1 MKGITGKR
9 VGYIDPGSDQWM
21 KYMTA
26 SKIAAVMGHSP
37 YESRFSL
44 WHRMNGTVPAQ
55 VENDELQRGTLLEPA
70 VCEWWASKHPDAK
83 LYRSPMY
90 RHPLWEW
97 VAATPDRIVRY
108 GDGREPELLEAKTA
122 NNSWEWGEEGT
133 DEIPPFYYDQVTWQL
148 GVFGLEV
155 CHVAALFSGLQFKAY
170 RVEFNADYFA
180 RLVGEGR
187 VFMESLWAGEKPSI
201 DALDGHMETYVA
213 IRYLHPDI
221 ELEEVEIPFRLA
233 LAVQDAVLDK
243 ESLERRTNLL
253 KIQLTDLMGGAKDAL
268 FEGHKIARRQARG
281 DGTPY
286 VVFPPSLKSI
296 DFTESTAITEG
307 SAAA

>member
-9 VGYIDPGSDQWM
+9 VGYIEPGTDEWM

-44 WHRMNGTVPAQ
+44 WHRMNGTIPAQ
-55 VENDELQRGTLLEPA
+55 PESDELQRGTLLEPA
-70 VCEWWASKHPDAK
+70 VCEWWASNHPDAK

-122 NNSWEWGEEGT
+122 NNTWEWGEEGT
-133 DEIPPFYYDQVTWQL
+133 AEIPPYYYDQVNWQL
-148 GVFGLEV
+148 GTLGLTTA
-155 CHVAALFSGLQFKAY
+155 HVAALMSGLQFKEYTVNFDAK
-170 RVEFNADYFA
+170 YFA
-180 RLVGEGR
+180 RQVGEGR

-201 DALDGHMETYVA
+201 DPLDGHMETYLAV
-213 IRYLHPDI
+213 RYLHPDI
-221 ELEEVEIPFRLA
+221 ELDEVEVPFKLA
-233 LAVQDAVLDK
+233 LDVQDAVLEK

-253 KIQLTDLMGGAKDAL
+253 KIQLTDLMGTAKDAL

-296 DFTESTAITEG
+296 DFTKSTAIKG